1 MKNKD
6 SSSLVGFV
14 LIAIVLIFFNVFIFP
29 KFQPEEKE
37 TATQSIQDFSKN
49 DNLLKNEEVL
59 ENIISEKLFTL
70 ENEKIKL
77 LISNIGGGISEVILK
92 EYKNYSGEDLKLFTA
107 DSTSFSFRFLTN
119 QNIKTKNR
127 NFIAIDS
134 SSNFLKLRCLVSNDS
149 YIDYIYTIDNDY
161 KVDFNLEFYGL
172 DELIQEMLII

>member
-37 TATQSIQDFSKN
+37 TASQSVQDFSQN

-70 ENEKIKL
+70 ENENSTNREEQEKSRNVHWHL
-77 LISNIGGGISEVILK
+77 LSI
-92 EYKNYSGEDLKLFTA
+92 
-107 DSTSFSFRFLTN
+107 
-119 QNIKTKNR
+119 
-127 NFIAIDS
+127 
-134 SSNFLKLRCLVSNDS
+134 
-149 YIDYIYTIDNDY
+149 
-161 KVDFNLEFYGL
+161 
-172 DELIQEMLII
+172 

>member
-29 KFQPEEKE
+29 KFQPEDIE
-37 TATQSIQDFSKN
+37 TASQSVQDFSKN

-77 LISNIGGGISEVILK
+77 LISNIGGRINEVILK
-92 EYKNYSGEDLKLFTA
+92 EYKNYSGEELKLFTA
-107 DSTSFSFRFLTN
+107 D
-119 QNIKTKNR
+119 
-127 NFIAIDS
+127 
-134 SSNFLKLRCLVSNDS
+134 
-149 YIDYIYTIDNDY
+149 
-161 KVDFNLEFYGL
+161 
-172 DELIQEMLII
+172 